1 MSARPSPLERPSD
14 EELDLLISRSLDG
27 DLSPEEEQELGKLL
41 LADPVVRARRD
52 RMAALVAELGRV
64 PAPVPPFA
72 LATRV
77 SSRVLEK
84 AGGVGLPSGLAG
96 RAPKMGLVFATLAA
110 LGIVALYRI
119 LTGGSV
125 LAPVP
130 SEKVAAREAAKAA
143 PADSSREPVEVFFQ
157 ESAGAKAEAA
167 KPGGPAGAAVAAGAG
182 APAAAASQDAPV
194 LVAEA
199 RPAAPAAAPEAGS
212 RSRANEAASKEKS
225 SALPREQAEPAAAG
239 EADRFAPEPLAKTDA
254 VASRDDRAR
263 DEREAVRVAEAV
275 PAAPA
280 APSVARQAADLDLG
294 LSARGAGEAQS
305 APAPALA
312 AKGARAPEAKARE
325 ESASPRVVLHDAAQA
340 PAGPGEGVTL
350 SAPSG
355 GKAAWRLSSPPDLSS
370 LPSPLGATYR
380 VTLDGTGR
388 VVSLRRISVA
398 PESAAPG
405 VERFLRGLAFLPVPG
420 VPAAAELD
428 VRVSRD

>member
-1 MSARPSPLERPSD
+1 MSARPSPLPRPSD

-96 RAPKMGLVFATLAA
+96 RAPKMGLIFATMAA
-110 LGIVALYRI
+110 LGVVAAYKI

-130 SEKVAAREAAKAA
+130 AEKVAAREAAKAA
-143 PADSSREPVEVFFQ
+143 PADSSREPVQVFFQ
-157 ESAGAKAEAA
+157 ESSGPKAEAG
-167 KPGGPAGAAVAAGAG
+167 KPAEVAGAAGVG
-182 APAAAASQDAPV
+182 APAAPASQAAPV

-199 RPAAPAAAPEAGS
+199 RPAAPAPGPEAET
-212 RSRANEAASKEKS
+212 RARANEAAVKEKS
-225 SALPREQAEPAAAG
+225 SALGREEANPAAAG
-239 EADRFAPEPLAKTDA
+239 EADRFAPEPLTKTDA
-254 VASRDDRAR
+254 LASRDERAK
-263 DEREAVRVAEAV
+263 DEREAARVAEAV

-280 APSVARQAADLDLG
+280 AAAPSVPRQAADLDLG
-294 LSARGAGEAQS
+294 VSARGAGEAQS

-312 AKGARAPEAKARE
+312 AKGGRAAEPKARE
-325 ESASPRVVLHDAAQA
+325 ESAAPRVVLHDAASA

-350 SAPSG
+350 GAPSG
-355 GKAAWRLSSPPDLSS
+355 GKAAWRLSAPPDLSS
-370 LPSPLGATYR
+370 LPSPLGAHYR
-380 VTLDGTGR
+380 LTLDGTGR
-388 VVSLRRISVA
+388 VVSLRRVSVA
-398 PESAAPG
+398 PASAAPG
-405 VERFLRGLAFLPVPG
+405 VESLLRGLTFLPVPG
-420 VPAAAELD
+420 VPAAGELD

>member
-1 MSARPSPLERPSD
+1 MSARPSPLPRPSD

-96 RAPKMGLVFATLAA
+96 RAPKMGLIFATMAA
-110 LGIVALYRI
+110 LGVVAAYKI

-130 SEKVAAREAAKAA
+130 AEKVAAREAAKAA
-143 PADSSREPVEVFFQ
+143 PADSSREPVQVFFQ
-157 ESAGAKAEAA
+157 ESSGPKAEAG
-167 KPGGPAGAAVAAGAG
+167 KPAEVAGAAGVG
-182 APAAAASQDAPV
+182 APAAPASQAAPV

-199 RPAAPAAAPEAGS
+199 RPAAPAPGPEAGS
-212 RSRANEAASKEKS
+212 RARANEAASKETT
-225 SALPREQAEPAAAG
+225 SALGREQAKPAAAAG
-239 EADRFAPEPLAKTDA
+239 EADRFAPEPLTKTDA
-254 VASRDDRAR
+254 LASRDERAK
-263 DEREAVRVAEAV
+263 DEREAARVAEAV

-280 APSVARQAADLDLG
+280 PAAPSVPRQAADLDLG
-294 LSARGAGEAQS
+294 VSARGAEAQS

-312 AKGARAPEAKARE
+312 AKGGRAAEPKARE
-325 ESASPRVVLHDAAQA
+325 ESAAPRVVLHDAAAA

-350 SAPSG
+350 GAPSG
-355 GKAAWRLSSPPDLSS
+355 GKAAWRLSAPPDLSS
-370 LPSPLGATYR
+370 LPSPVGAHYR

-388 VVSLRRISVA
+388 VVSLRRVSVA
-398 PESAAPG
+398 PASAAPG
-405 VERFLRGLAFLPVPG
+405 VESFLRGLTFLPVPG
-420 VPAAAELD
+420 VPAAGELD